1 MLCAHC
7 LSEDPRRREQIKV
20 RLHAWPSARDLSLH
34 GSKLQFAPDLF
45 LSHLTSIPP
54 PGWPHLDSANQA
66 DGRTTYVCSC
76 SPVCFPCPFICSS
89 LLLLVVFSP
98 LSFSCS
104 LPFWADVLV
113 CLCLRIAP
121 DNLAFFEP
129 QIDNTYA
136 RHVFSANMPS
146 SSTPARQLCSPFQR

>member
-20 RLHAWPSARDLSLH
+20 RLHAWPLARDLSLH

-45 LSHLTSIPP
+45 LSHLTSIQP

-66 DGRTTYVCSC
+66 DGRTACVCSC
-76 SPVCFPCPFICSS
+76 SPVCFRV
-89 LLLLVVFSP
+89 LLSVPLSP

-104 LPFWADVLV
+104 LLFWADVSV
-113 CLCLRIAP
+113 CFCLRIAP

>member
-1 MLCAHC
+1 MYGQLPSACQNPNTTLRRQWNSTDTKTRLRCRPTNLAMLCAHC

-54 PGWPHLDSANQA
+54 GWPHLDSANQA

-76 SPVCFPCPFICSS
+76 SPVCFPCPFVRSS
-89 LLLLVVFSP
+89 LSSVFFLFP
-98 LSFSCS
+98 TFLGGWFS
-104 LPFWADVLV
+104 LFV
-113 CLCLRIAP
+113 
-121 DNLAFFEP
+121 
-129 QIDNTYA
+129 
-136 RHVFSANMPS
+136 
-146 SSTPARQLCSPFQR
+146 PAHRS